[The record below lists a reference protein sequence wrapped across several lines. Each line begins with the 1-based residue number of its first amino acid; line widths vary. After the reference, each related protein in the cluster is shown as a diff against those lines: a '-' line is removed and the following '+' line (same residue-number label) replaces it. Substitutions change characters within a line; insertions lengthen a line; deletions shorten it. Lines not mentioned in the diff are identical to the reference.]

1 MNDKINFYS
10 LDELKNFDK
19 KYSYSAEKLND
30 ITSKYYINNLTTRST
45 ATSKYIYI
53 NLYYKLNR

>member
-45 ATSKYIYI
+45 ATSKYIY
-53 NLYYKLNR
+53 